1 MTARADFFCSTKIN
15 LKSFNSLQQQPPVS
29 DSLSHSKIGKPVNNG
44 EQSRVWTCVC
54 HQTAIAAWYELIKIC
69 QINYSTSILV
79 INSSC
84 IYFSNPTGHVKKNLS
99 LPETHIT
106 VNCTLKQ
113 FFFLRLYFCYWLK
126 QSSQLVSAEQRMSTA
141 LVSLMDD
148 AFRLMSSV
156 SRIFPFHGEDINP
169 SHYYCS
175 ELTFSLKDLIF
186 WCSCFICFTHR
197 SISYH

>member
-44 EQSRVWTCVC
+44 EQSRVWACVC

-84 IYFSNPTGHVKKNLS
+84 IYFSNPTGHVKKNLF

-113 FFFLRLYFCYWLK
+113 FFLETLFLLLTK
-126 QSSQLVSAEQRMSTA
+126 AIKSACFSWAENE
-141 LVSLMDD
+141 
-148 AFRLMSSV
+148 
-156 SRIFPFHGEDINP
+156 H
-169 SHYYCS
+169 C
-175 ELTFSLKDLIF
+175 FSLTDG
-186 WCSCFICFTHR
+186 WCLQIDEFCQQDFSLWWWGH
-197 SISYH
+197 